1 MDLRIALAGN
11 PNSGKTTLF
20 NALTGSN
27 QFVGN
32 WPGVTVEKKEGKLKK
47 HEGVIVTDLPGIYS
61 LSPYT
66 LEEVVARNYLIG
78 ERPDVILNIIDGT
91 NLERNLYLTTQL
103 TELGI
108 PVVVAINM
116 MDIVKKNGD
125 KINVDEL
132 SRQLGCKV
140 VEISALKGT
149 GIMEAAEAAISAAKG
164 AKTVPQHSFSG
175 SVEHAIAHIEEAVV
189 HSMPE
194 EQQRWYAIKI
204 FERDDK
210 VLEKLNISKENLDHI
225 ENDIKAVEAE
235 MDDDS
240 ESIITNERYIYIGGV
255 IKACYKKKE
264 AGKLSTSDKIDKIVT
279 NRWLGLP
286 IFAVVMFLVYYIAM
300 VTVGSAAT
308 DWVND
313 GVFGDG
319 WHLLGIGSKQ
329 YNELNDEY
337 ADALNAI
344 NGFVMVDP
352 EAEDFDTAAALET
365 IKNFKTEEKTGT
377 VTVEDEETLAET
389 EMTVYYNAI
398 PDDADEE
405 TTIGITYVDAVKYFE
420 KNTEFAAPDPAD
432 YGVWVPSI
440 PDLVGAGL
448 ENAGAADWLS
458 GLINDGIVAGVGAV
472 LGFVPQMLVL
482 FLLLAFLESCGY
494 MARIAFVLDRVFR
507 KFGLSGKSFIP
518 MLIGVGCGVPGVM
531 ASRTIEN
538 ERDRRM
544 TIMTTTFIPC
554 GAKVP
559 FIGMIAGAIFGGSAW
574 VATSAYFIGM
584 AAIIV
589 SGIMLKKTK
598 MFTGDPAPFV
608 MELPAYHLPTVG
620 NLLRSMWERGWSFI
634 KKAGTIILLS
644 TILVWFTTYFGWVD
658 GAFGML
664 TEEQIDYSILAKIG
678 NAIAWIFK
686 PLGWG
691 NWQATV
697 ASITGLVA
705 KENIVG
711 TLGILYGGGDAS
723 VYTAIAA
730 AFTGITG
737 YSFLVFN
744 LLCAPCFAAIGAI
757 KREMNNAKWTWFAIA
772 YQCGFAYCIA
782 LMVNQFGNLFT
793 GNVQG
798 AGGVIGVVAA
808 FVILA
813 GMVYMLV
820 RPYKE
825 ATKLETKVKV

>member
-1 MDLRIALAGN
+1 MEKQIKIALAGN

-47 HEGVIVTDLPGIYS
+47 HDDVTIMDLPGIYS

-66 LEEVVARNYLIG
+66 LEEVVARNYLIDQ
-78 ERPDVILNIIDGT
+78 RPDAILNIIDGT

-108 PVVVAINM
+108 PVVIAINM

-125 KINVDEL
+125 QINVPEL
-132 SRQLGCKV
+132 SRQLGCQI

-149 GIMEAAEAAISAAKG
+149 GVMEAAEAAITAAKS
-164 AKTVPQHSFSG
+164 AKTVPMHTFSG
-175 SVEHAIAHIEEAVV
+175 PVEHAIAHIEEAAV

-210 VLEKLNISKENLDHI
+210 VLAKLSIPAETMTHI
-225 ENDIKAVEAE
+225 ETDIKAAE
-235 MDDDS
+235 KELDDDA
-240 ESIITNERYIYIGGV
+240 ESIITNERYVYIAEV
-255 IKACYKKKE
+255 IKSCYKKKNKG
-264 AGKLSTSDKIDKIVT
+264 ALSTSDKIDRIVT

-286 IFAVVMFLVYYIAM
+286 IFAIVMFLVYWIAM
-300 VTVGSAAT
+300 VGVGAPAT
-308 DWVND
+308 DWAND

-319 WHLLGIGSKQ
+319 WHLFGIGTA
-329 YNELNDEY
+329 EY
-337 ADALNAI
+337 TEVADAYGEASLIVDGYDAYI
-344 NGFVMVDP
+344 EENGQL
-352 EAEDFDTAAALET
+352 AAD
-365 IKNFKTEEKTGT
+365 GT
-377 VTVEDEETLAET
+377 FTYDVEDEETLAIET
-389 EMTVYYNAI
+389 ETATL
-398 PDDADEE
+398 ADYEE
-405 TTIGITYVDAVKYFE
+405 AKATLDEIGDE
-420 KNTEFAAPDPAD
+420 PDPAD
-432 YGVWVPSI
+432 YGVWVPGI
-440 PDLVGAGL
+440 PVLIGNGL
-448 ENAGAADWLS
+448 EAAGTSEWLS
-458 GLINDGIVAGVGAV
+458 GLILDGIVAGVGAV

-482 FLLLAFLESCGY
+482 FLMLAFLEACGY
-494 MARIAFVLDRVFR
+494 MARIAFVLDRIFR

-518 MLIGVGCGVPGVM
+518 MLIGTGCGIPGVM

-559 FIGMIAGAIFGGSAW
+559 FIGMIAGALFGGSAW
-574 VATSAYFIGM
+574 VSTSAYFIGM

-589 SGIMLKKTK
+589 SGIILKKTK
-598 MFTGDPAPFV
+598 MFAGDPAPFV
-608 MELPAYHLPTVG
+608 MELPAYHWPTLG
-620 NLLRSMWERGWSFI
+620 NVLRSMWERGWSFI

-644 TILVWFTTYFGWVD
+644 TIFVWFTTYFGWVD
-658 GAFGML
+658 GQFQML
-664 TEEQIDYSILAKIG
+664 SEEQIDSSILAKIG
-678 NAIAWIFK
+678 NAIAWIFA

-711 TLGILYGGGDAS
+711 TLGVLYGGGEGTVYDA
-723 VYTAIAA
+723 IGA
-730 AFTGITG
+730 AFTGISG

-757 KREMNNAKWTWFAIA
+757 KREMNNAKWTWFAIG
-772 YQCGFAYCIA
+772 YQCGFAYLIA
-782 LMVNQFGNLFT
+782 LMINQFG
-793 GNVQG
+793 GWAVG
-798 AGGVIGVVAA
+798 AGSIIGTIVAVIV
-808 FVILA
+808 LA
-813 GMVYMLV
+813 GLLYMLF
-820 RPYKE
+820 RPYKD
-825 ATKLETKVKV
+825 ATKLSVKM

>member
-164 AKTVPQHSFSG
+164 TKTIPQHSFSG
-175 SVEHAIAHIEEAVV
+175 SVEHAIAHIEEAAV

-210 VLEKLNISKENLDHI
+210 VLEKLNISKETLDHI

-337 ADALNAI
+337 TDALNAI
-344 NGFVMVDP
+344 NGFVKVDP
-352 EAEDFDTAAALET
+352 EAEDFDAAAALET

-440 PDLVGAGL
+440 PELVGTGL

-544 TIMTTTFIPC
+544 TIMTTPFIPC

-598 MFTGDPAPFV
+598 MFAGDPAPFV